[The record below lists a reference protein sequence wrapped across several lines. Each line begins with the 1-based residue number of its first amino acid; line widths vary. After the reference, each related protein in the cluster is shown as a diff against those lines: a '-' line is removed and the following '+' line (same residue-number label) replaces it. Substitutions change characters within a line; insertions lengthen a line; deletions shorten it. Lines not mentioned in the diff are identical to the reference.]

1 MDPRTG
7 RPADGLLSVTLIT
20 RSAFTSD
27 SWDTPLFV
35 LGPDKAKA
43 LALRH
48 DDFDAV
54 LVTPGRDGV
63 DTVWVE
69 SPLKQRFTL
78 EPAAQAMFR
87 VVYF

>member
-7 RPADGLLSVTLIT
+7 RPADGLLSVTVVS
-20 RSAFTSD
+20 RSAFLCD

-35 LGPDKAKA
+35 LGPAKA
-43 LALRH
+43 RALARAH
-48 DDFDAV
+48 ADFDAV

-69 SPLKQRFTL
+69 SPLRDRFVL
-78 EPAAQAMFR
+78 DPAARDLFHV
-87 VVYF
+87 VVY